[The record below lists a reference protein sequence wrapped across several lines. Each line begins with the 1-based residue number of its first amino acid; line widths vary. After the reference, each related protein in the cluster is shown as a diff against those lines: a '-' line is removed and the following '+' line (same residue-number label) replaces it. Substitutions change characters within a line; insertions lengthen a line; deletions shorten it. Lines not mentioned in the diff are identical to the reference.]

1 MSDSEEDL
9 AAIIQKGASNPAKK
23 IAIIVVVLG
32 LMAGGAY
39 FLVSKKQT
47 EAQGST
53 YVTRPVEKTDISII
67 VTASGNLKPTNQVV
81 IGSELSGT
89 VMEVH
94 ADTNDTVKKGD
105 PLLRLDTE
113 KLEQQTER
121 SRANLLSAKARVKQS
136 EATLKEA
143 QATLARQEELLE
155 LSGGKTP
162 SRAVME
168 SSRAVL
174 ARAEADLQSAEA
186 SVVASEAEIGA
197 IESDLAR
204 ALIRSPVDGMVLLRS
219 IEVGQTVAASF
230 NSPTLFTIAEDLRKM
245 EVVVSVAEADIGR
258 VKAGQTAT
266 FNVDAWPGRTY
277 TAMVQKVAFGS
288 AALAN
293 AGNSGGG
300 GGGGGGGGVVT
311 YDTELSVDN
320 EDLSLRPGMTA
331 TVDIAVVDERDIIA
345 VPNEALRFDPEMYKA
360 LNEPEDDEDQ
370 TLVES
375 LSPGRRFWRGRRDR
389 GAGGKNAEEGVG
401 VVWILRDGE
410 PAKIEV
416 RTGITDGRITQIVDD
431 SLEPGMELVTS
442 IEPTK
447 G

>member
-1 MSDSEEDL
+1 
-9 AAIIQKGASNPAKK
+9 
-23 IAIIVVVLG
+23 
-32 LMAGGAY
+32 
-39 FLVSKKQT
+39 
-47 EAQGST
+47 
-53 YVTRPVEKTDISII
+53 
-67 VTASGNLKPTNQVV
+67 
-81 IGSELSGT
+81 
-89 VMEVH
+89 
-94 ADTNDTVKKGD
+94 
-105 PLLRLDTE
+105 
-113 KLEQQTER
+113 
-121 SRANLLSAKARVKQS
+121 
-136 EATLKEA
+136 
-143 QATLARQEELLE
+143 
-155 LSGGKTP
+155 
-162 SRAVME
+162 ME

-174 ARAEADLQSAEA
+174 ARAEADLQSAKA
-186 SVVASEAEIGA
+186 TVAAAEAEIGA
-197 IESDLAR
+197 IESDLTR

-230 NSPTLFTIAEDLRKM
+230 NSPTLFTIAEDLRRM

-277 TAMVQKVAFGS
+277 TATVQKVAFGS

-293 AGNSGGG
+293 AGNA

-360 LNEPEDDEDQ
+360 LNEPEDDDDK

-401 VVWILRDGE
+401 VVWVLRDGE
-410 PAKIEV
+410 PAKLEV

-431 SLEPGMELVTS
+431 SLKPGMALITS
-442 IEPTK
+442 IEPIK
-447 G
+447 E

>member
-9 AAIIQKGASNPAKK
+9 AAIIQKGASRPARK

-32 LMAGGAY
+32 LVVGGAY
-39 FLVSKKQT
+39 FLVSKKKT

-94 ADTNDTVKKGD
+94 ADTNDSVKKGD

-174 ARAEADLQSAEA
+174 ARAEADLQSAKA
-186 SVVASEAEIGA
+186 TVAAAEAEIGA
-197 IESDLAR
+197 IESDLTR

-230 NSPTLFTIAEDLRKM
+230 NSPTLFTIAEDLRRM

-277 TAMVQKVAFGS
+277 TATVQKVAFGS

-293 AGNSGGG
+293 AGNA

-360 LNEPEDDEDQ
+360 LNEPEDDDDK

-401 VVWILRDGE
+401 VVWVLRDGE
-410 PAKIEV
+410 PAKLEV

-431 SLEPGMELVTS
+431 SLKPGMALITS
-442 IEPTK
+442 IEPIK
-447 G
+447 E